1 MELALLKSLLNKEFY
16 NEVRSRCPEKLFG
29 KELRKIKAVI
39 DHAMEQYDRD
49 LTVDEVKSLFFSQN
63 PTLTT
68 AQKQAFDMQF
78 HQINKTDALGTD
90 VAQDVLSSLFRQVVG
105 QEVANLG
112 FDFVNGEKT
121 SLEPL
126 RNILNSYQDDFTPSI
141 RVNYVDNSIDNL
153 IEKAVAS
160 TKWQFNIPTL
170 HNAVTGLD
178 AGMLFVIGA
187 RSNVGKSSFHASL
200 CAAPNGWAS
209 QGASILVL
217 CNEEKPERV
226 ASRYLTAATGMTM
239 HQIADDKTQA
249 HRFYDP
255 LKDRLKFVDATG
267 RTMSWAESVIKKH
280 KPDIVVLDIG
290 SKFVEDS
297 VAGSASNSA
306 EALKANAIYARNI
319 GKMYGCLVVY
329 CTQLSAEAEGKIVL
343 SQAMIEGSK
352 TGLAGES
359 DLMILVAKNPPLN
372 DQSEDDQLRYL
383 NIVKNKISGVHR
395 IINCEFDYH
404 TGVYSS

>member
-16 NEVRSRCPEKLFG
+16 NEVKSRCPEKLFG
-29 KELRKIKAVI
+29 KDLRKIKHVI

-49 LTVDEVKSLFFSQN
+49 LTVDEIKALFFAEN
-63 PTLTT
+63 LTLTT
-68 AQKQAFDMQF
+68 AQKQAHNLQF
-78 HQINKTDALGTD
+78 NSLDKADALGTD
-90 VAQDVLSSLFRQVVG
+90 VAQDVLSNLFRQVVG

-112 FDFVNGEKT
+112 FDFVNGDKT

-126 RNILNSYQDDFTPSI
+126 RSIINNYQDDFTPSV
-141 RVNYVDNSIDNL
+141 RVTYVDNSIDNL
-153 IEKAVAS
+153 IERANTA
-160 TKWQFNIPTL
+160 TKWQLNIPTL
-170 HNAVTGLD
+170 HNAVAGLD

-200 CAAPNGWAS
+200 CAAPMGWAS
-209 QGASILVL
+209 QGANILVL

-239 HQIADDKTQA
+239 QQIGQDKAMA
-249 HRFYDP
+249 HRLYDP
-255 LKDRLKFVDATG
+255 IKDNLKFVDATG
-267 RTMSWAESVIKKH
+267 RTMSWSESVIKKH

-297 VAGSASNSA
+297 LAGSASNSA

-359 DLMILVAKNPPLN
+359 DLMILVAKNPPMN
-372 DQSEDDQLRYL
+372 DQTDDDGMRYL
-383 NIVKNKISGVHR
+383 NLVKNKITGVHR
-395 IINCEFDYH
+395 IVNCEFDYH

>member
-1 MELALLKSLLNKEFY
+1 MELSLLKSLLSKEFY
-16 NEVRSRCPEKLFG
+16 NETRSKCPDKLFG
-29 KELRKIKAVI
+29 KDLRKIKQTI
-39 DHAMEQYDRD
+39 DNAMEQYDKD
-49 LTVDEVKSLFFSQN
+49 ITLEEIKALFFVEN

-68 AQKQAFDMQF
+68 AQRQSFNLTF
-78 HQINKTDALGTD
+78 HSMDKAEALGTD
-90 VAQDVLSSLFRQVVG
+90 VATDVLSSLFRQVVG

-112 FDFVNGEKT
+112 FDFVNGDKT

-126 RNILNSYQDDFTPSI
+126 RNLVNNYQDDFTPSI
-141 RVNYVDNSIDNL
+141 RITYVDNSIDNL
-153 IEKAVAS
+153 IERASTS

-170 HNAVTGLD
+170 HHSVAGLD
-178 AGMLFVIGA
+178 SGMLFVIGA

-200 CAAPNGWAS
+200 CAAPNGWAA
-209 QGASILVL
+209 QGARILIL

-226 ASRYLTAATGMTM
+226 ASRYMTAATGMTM
-239 HQIADDKTQA
+239 HQIAEDKTQA
-249 HRFYDP
+249 HRYYDP
-255 LKDRLKFVDATG
+255 IRDNLKFVDATG
-267 RTMSWAESVIKKH
+267 RTMSWAEGVIKKH
-280 KPDIVVLDIG
+280 KPEILVLDIG
-290 SKFVEDS
+290 SKFVEDA

-306 EALKANAIYARNI
+306 EALKANAIYARNL

-359 DLMILVAKNPPLN
+359 DLMILVARNPPMN
-372 DQSEDDQLRYL
+372 DQTEDDGMRYL
-383 NIVKNKISGVHR
+383 NIVKNKITGVHR
-395 IINCEFDYH
+395 IVNCEFDYT

>member
-1 MELALLKSLLNKEFY
+1 MELALLKSLLNKDFY
-16 NEVRSRCPEKLFG
+16 NEVRAKCPEKLFG
-29 KELRKIKAVI
+29 KSTRKIKQTI
-39 DHAMEQYDRD
+39 DQAMEQYDKD
-49 LTVDEVKSLFFSQN
+49 LSLEELKSLFFTSN

-68 AQKQAFDMQF
+68 AQKHDYGMTF
-78 HQINKTDALGTD
+78 HMMEKADSLSND
-90 VAQDVLSSLFRQVVG
+90 VAIDVLSNLFRQVVG

-112 FDFVNGEKT
+112 FDFVNGDKT

-126 RNILNSYQDDFTPSI
+126 RSLLNSYQDDFMPSVRI
-141 RVNYVDNSIDNL
+141 NYVDNTIDNL
-153 IEKAVAS
+153 LERAS
-160 TKWQFNIPTL
+160 TNTKWQFNIPTL
-170 HNAVTGLD
+170 HHSVAGLD
-178 AGMLFVIGA
+178 SGMLFVIGA

-200 CAAPNGWAS
+200 CAAPNGWAA
-209 QGASILVL
+209 QGAKILIL

-239 HQIADDKTQA
+239 PQIAQDKTQA

-255 LKDRLKFVDATG
+255 LKDNLKFVDATG
-267 RTMSWAESVIKKH
+267 KTMSWAESVIKKH
-280 KPDIVVLDIG
+280 RPDIVVMDIG
-290 SKFVEDS
+290 SKFVEDAI
-297 VAGSASNSA
+297 AGSASNSA

-372 DQSEDDQLRYL
+372 DQTDDDGMRYL
-383 NIVKNKISGVHR
+383 NLVKNKITGVHR